1 MPNNTI
7 VREYALNQV
16 GNPYVYGGTGQPCTP
31 AYREARMR
39 QYPQYASLIRDNCP
53 ALSGKTADCGGCR
66 HRGKRCY
73 DCAQLVRRALG
84 AAGITLPSGAS
95 TQWLKGDWAY
105 RGAMD
110 DRAKTTVCVLFRAGG
125 SPMKH
130 VGLSLGDGRTVDAR
144 GHRAGV
150 VLSAFEAY
158 PWTHYAL
165 WADEKDGKAEK
176 GEFKMDVRE
185 AQHKLEIL
193 GFPLPR
199 FGADGKWGLE
209 TRTAVTGYQR
219 ARGLNITGALDD
231 ATVLA
236 LANEM
241 PLMERVSLLE
251 KRMSKL
257 EGVKDEVRA

>member
-1 MPNNTI
+1 MSKEDV

-39 QYPQYASLIRDNCP
+39 QYPEYASLISSNCP
-53 ALSGKTADCGGCR
+53 KLSGKAPDCRGCKNL
-66 HRGKRCY
+66 GKRCY

-95 TQWLKGDWAY
+95 SQWLKGAWAY
-105 RGAMD
+105 RGDVD
-110 DRAKTTVCVLFRAGG
+110 DRAKATVCVLFRHGG

-144 GHRAGV
+144 GHRTGV
-150 VLSAFEAY
+150 ILSRFDDY

-165 WADEKDGKAEK
+165 WAGEGEKT
-176 GEFKMDVRE
+176 MDVRE
-185 AQHKLEIL
+185 AQNKLLAL

-199 FGADGKWGLE
+199 FGADGKWGSE
-209 TRTAVTGYQR
+209 TRQAVLGYQASR
-219 ARGLNITGALDD
+219 ALDLTGALDHKTVAALTKELPLLQRMD
-231 ATVLA
+231 A
-236 LANEM
+236 
-241 PLMERVSLLE
+241 LE
-251 KRMSKL
+251 ARMQIL
-257 EGVKDEVRA
+257 EEA